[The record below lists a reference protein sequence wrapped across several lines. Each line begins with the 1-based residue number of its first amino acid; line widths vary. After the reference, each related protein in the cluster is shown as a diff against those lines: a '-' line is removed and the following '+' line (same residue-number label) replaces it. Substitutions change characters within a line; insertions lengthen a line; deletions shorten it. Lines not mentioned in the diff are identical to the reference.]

1 MTLKCHQAKAMNA
14 DSEEEDSSNSVSSS
28 KPEEDGEQP
37 RGAEGK
43 GSSDTTSITNDPSTT
58 SVSEAKLASTQPIS
72 QLPTLSAAAAEDV
85 SVSQSKKKKPRK
97 RAGFREQFLQQLRV
111 MLDRESQIDS
121 TAVQWSTDG
130 NRFIIMDQTQFESDI
145 IPTYFDN
152 PIIFPSFLN
161 KLSRWGFSRVSSKQ
175 TGRLEFCSPTFKRLG
190 NLSAPSPAAAA
201 TGKSRKIGGDGSIQ
215 VHQQQVHPSSSQAM
229 APPNPNPLSSSND
242 NLADL
247 ISTIQHIS
255 QQQQQP
261 PIPSQQPILNQN
273 TDQPEP
279 DNAAAI
285 SILQSLLGN
294 NQQPFQQFQQVNPT
308 MNILNNL
315 FRGGQQPSP
324 AQPMGY
330 SSLPSQGNS
339 NAVHPLMSLLS
350 QQQMYPHQNSTAAM
364 SHLNNDMAVQSLLM
378 LLHRVGEE
386 ERQRRAQ
393 ADATQNAII
402 ATIVQIL
409 GANSTID
416 GAGRQ
421 RGLELESKRI
431 PTGKTVRV
439 PYHDADQ
446 HRHGVIPP
454 PPPAA
459 RNHNFQAS
467 SQIAAILQ
475 AARRENAAEQLEVED
490 ARAQDNSPDSSGDVD
505 DDNDEGEGRCEHDEQ
520 PLSSRKRKSPDAPYP
535 DA

>member
-1 MTLKCHQAKAMNA
+1 M
-14 DSEEEDSSNSVSSS
+14 
-28 KPEEDGEQP
+28 
-37 RGAEGK
+37 
-43 GSSDTTSITNDPSTT
+43 
-58 SVSEAKLASTQPIS
+58 
-72 QLPTLSAAAAEDV
+72 
-85 SVSQSKKKKPRK
+85 
-97 RAGFREQFLQQLRV
+97 
-111 MLDRESQIDS
+111 
-121 TAVQWSTDG
+121 
-130 NRFIIMDQTQFESDI
+130 
-145 IPTYFDN
+145 
-152 PIIFPSFLN
+152 
-161 KLSRWGFSRVSSKQ
+161 SSKQ

-242 NLADL
+242 TIADL
-247 ISTIQHIS
+247 ISTIQRIS
-255 QQQQQP
+255 QQQQQQQQT
-261 PIPSQQPILNQN
+261 PISSQQPILNQN

-294 NQQPFQQFQQVNPT
+294 NQQSFQQFQQVNPT

-421 RGLELESKRI
+421 RGLELESRSI
-431 PTGKTVRV
+431 PTGMTVRV
-439 PYHDADQ
+439 PYNDAGHPWQVGMPPSAAGNHD
-446 HRHGVIPP
+446 V
-454 PPPAA
+454 
-459 RNHNFQAS
+459 QAP

>member
-1 MTLKCHQAKAMNA
+1 MEAMNA
-14 DSEEEDSSNSVSSS
+14 ESEKEDSSNSVSS
-28 KPEEDGEQP
+28 KPEEDDKQP
-37 RGAEGK
+37 RALGK
-43 GSSDTTSITNDPSTT
+43 GSDTTSITNDPSTT

-130 NRFIIMDQTQFESDI
+130 NSFIIMDQTQFESEI

-175 TGRLEFCSPTFKRLG
+175 TRRLEFCSPTFKRLG

-215 VHQQQVHPSSSQAM
+215 VHQQQVHPSSSPAM

-247 ISTIQHIS
+247 ISTIQRIS

-285 SILQSLLGN
+285 SILQSLLDN
-294 NQQPFQQFQQVNPT
+294 NQQPFQQFQQINPT

-315 FRGGQQPSP
+315 VGGQQPSP

-330 SSLPSQGNS
+330 PSLPSQGNA
-339 NAVHPLMSLLS
+339 NALHAFLSLSGMLS

-364 SHLNNDMAVQSLLM
+364 SQVNNNMAVQSLLM
-378 LLHRVGEE
+378 LLQRIGEE

-393 ADATQNAII
+393 ADAIQNAII
-402 ATIVQIL
+402 STIVQIL
-409 GANSTID
+409 GVNNAE
-416 GAGRQ
+416 AQRQ
-421 RGLELESKRI
+421 REIESKRI
-431 PTGKTVRV
+431 PTGMTVRV
-439 PYHDADQ
+439 PYHDAGQ
-446 HRHGVIPP
+446 HRHGGITPS
-454 PPPAA
+454 AA
-459 RNHNFQAS
+459 RNRNFQAS

-475 AARRENAAEQLEVED
+475 AARRENGAEQLEVED

-505 DDNDEGEGRCEHDEQ
+505 DDNEEGECRGEHDEQ
-520 PLSSRKRKSPDAPYP
+520 PLSSRKRKSSDDGYGA
-535 DA
+535 DED

>member
-1 MTLKCHQAKAMNA
+1 MN
-14 DSEEEDSSNSVSSS
+14 EEENSSNSVSSS
-28 KPEEDGEQP
+28 TPEEDGEQP

-43 GSSDTTSITNDPSTT
+43 GSDTTSYPRRQLPRPHRQKRARRRSQ
-58 SVSEAKLASTQPIS
+58 EKELASES
-72 QLPTLSAAAAEDV
+72 NFYS
-85 SVSQSKKKKPRK
+85 
-97 RAGFREQFLQQLRV
+97 RV

-130 NRFIIMDQTQFESDI
+130 NSFIIMDQTQFETEI

-175 TGRLEFCSPTFKRLG
+175 TGCLEFCSPTFKRLG

-201 TGKSRKIGGDGSIQ
+201 TGKSRNTGGNGSVQ
-215 VHQQQVHPSSSQAM
+215 VQQQQVVHPSSSQAM

-247 ISTIQHIS
+247 ISTIQRIS

-285 SILQSLLGN
+285 STVQSLLGN
-294 NQQPFQQFQQVNPT
+294 NQQSFEQFQQVNPT

-330 SSLPSQGNS
+330 YSPPSQGNS
-339 NAVHPLMSLLS
+339 NTVHPLMSLLS
-350 QQQMYPHQNSTAAM
+350 QQPTYPNPNSTAAM

-402 ATIVQIL
+402 STIVQIL
-409 GANSTID
+409 GVNNAE
-416 GAGRQ
+416 AERQ
-421 RGLELESKRI
+421 REIESNRI
-431 PTGKTVRV
+431 PTGMTVRV
-439 PYHDADQ
+439 PYHDAGHPWQ
-446 HRHGVIPP
+446 VGMPP
-454 PPPAA
+454 SAA

-505 DDNDEGEGRCEHDEQ
+505 DDNEEGECRGEHDEQ
-520 PLSSRKRKSPDAPYP
+520 PLSSRKRKSPDDGYGA
-535 DA
+535 DED

>member
-1 MTLKCHQAKAMNA
+1 
-14 DSEEEDSSNSVSSS
+14 
-28 KPEEDGEQP
+28 
-37 RGAEGK
+37 
-43 GSSDTTSITNDPSTT
+43 
-58 SVSEAKLASTQPIS
+58 
-72 QLPTLSAAAAEDV
+72 
-85 SVSQSKKKKPRK
+85 
-97 RAGFREQFLQQLRV
+97 
-111 MLDRESQIDS
+111 
-121 TAVQWSTDG
+121 
-130 NRFIIMDQTQFESDI
+130 
-145 IPTYFDN
+145 
-152 PIIFPSFLN
+152 
-161 KLSRWGFSRVSSKQ
+161 
-175 TGRLEFCSPTFKRLG
+175 
-190 NLSAPSPAAAA
+190 
-201 TGKSRKIGGDGSIQ
+201 
-215 VHQQQVHPSSSQAM
+215 M

-247 ISTIQHIS
+247 ISTIQRIS

-273 TDQPEP
+273 TDQQQ

-294 NQQPFQQFQQVNPT
+294 NQQSFQQFQQVNPT

-431 PTGKTVRV
+431 PTGMTVRV
-439 PYHDADQ
+439 PYHDAGQ
-446 HRHGVIPP
+446 HRHGGITPS
-454 PPPAA
+454 AA
-459 RNHNFQAS
+459 RNRNFQAS

-475 AARRENAAEQLEVED
+475 AARRENGAEQL
-490 ARAQDNSPDSSGDVD
+490 
-505 DDNDEGEGRCEHDEQ
+505 
-520 PLSSRKRKSPDAPYP
+520 K
-535 DA
+535 